1 MEMPPREVPEG
12 LSAPEYYQLA
22 IEYKKM
28 GWIEQARDSLN
39 IAIEIGEE
47 GEVVSAARQFL
58 KTKIPKYP
66 VPLLAE
72 QRFIEGFNQMVMGD
86 IDEAME
92 TFEGLVKDYPTFE
105 WGYGQLS
112 VLYLQEGEKEKAK
125 NLLKVALEINPD
137 YVNGWLHLARAN
149 GLAEDFD
156 AAKECV
162 ERALIVDPSDPAAKA
177 LMAELEKLDS
187 ES

>member
-1 MEMPPREVPEG
+1 MEVPPREVPQG
-12 LSAPEYYQLA
+12 LSAPEYYRLA

-39 IAIEIGEE
+39 FAIEIGAESE
-47 GEVVSAARQFL
+47 IANAARQFL

-72 QRFIEGFNQMVMGD
+72 QRFIEGFNQMAMGD
-86 IDEAME
+86 VDDAME
-92 TFEGLVKDYPTFE
+92 TFEELVKDYPSFE

-125 NLLKVALEINPD
+125 DLLKVALEINPD

-149 GLAEDFD
+149 GLASDFQ
-156 AAKECV
+156 AAKACV
-162 ERALIVDPSDPAAKA
+162 ERALISDPADPAAKA
-177 LMAELEKLDS
+177 MKAELEKLDS
-187 ES
+187 